1 MIENHSEIDWANCSI
16 PWSISRTAGAKMQN
30 IAYFSPA
37 VLYSCQH
44 VFYPLKC
51 KTNVLHKGT
60 KMASYTFR
68 LDEQLKQE
76 AFSVFKSYGLSPAQ
90 AIKMYLQQV
99 VSTNSIPVQLD
110 YQPNKAT
117 IQAME
122 EARNGEVE
130 TYQVNSVEEMMG
142 LMQQLANE
150 A

>member
-1 MIENHSEIDWANCSI
+1 MD
-16 PWSISRTAGAKMQN
+16 
-30 IAYFSPA
+30 
-37 VLYSCQH
+37 
-44 VFYPLKC
+44 
-51 KTNVLHKGT
+51 
-60 KMASYTFR
+60 SYTFR